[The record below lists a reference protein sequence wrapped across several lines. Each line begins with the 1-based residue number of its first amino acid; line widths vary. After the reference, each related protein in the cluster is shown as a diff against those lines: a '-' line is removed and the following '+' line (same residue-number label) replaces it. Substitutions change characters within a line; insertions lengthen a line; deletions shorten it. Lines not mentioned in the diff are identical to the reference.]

1 VQRGRR
7 VGTAALLVA
16 VVAFASGCP
25 RHPEPKPLPNQAP
38 ELIAR
43 TVPAA
48 GAHYSPDEYL
58 QLIATR
64 VHIGRPQRSAFW
76 QGVSSYFL
84 DRSASVILTVGAQLN
99 GQAVGALPLATLK
112 TASGAVT
119 HELKEGQA
127 LAPPMRLQ
135 TGDQLTLQASLVE
148 TSEENETKIVD
159 AAKTVGSAA
168 SLPISTAVPGGG
180 AAFDV
185 AGQFWQLVR
194 AGAKPRDVTIKRD
207 GKLDRPLWEIE
218 RIELVPASDLAR
230 FDADHDRLLDPKQVL
245 SDSDPTFAVIHVE
258 RRNRLYDPN
267 LVLVEPSAMRGKIS
281 FFLDEM
287 RESNDVDKVKSCR
300 RLRRYLRTSVGLN
313 PGDETAVV
321 LAAMRESGYDP
332 DRSQAHLEGCLGDE
346 DVRAAVQSGFRW
358 GSCDAS
364 APCRLARE
372 LADAWF
378 GRRPLVPFTTA
389 PLAIYDRVFSPGAR
403 EDVDPGEFCD
413 LFVLQPSWET
423 PVPESDTTAA
433 FKGVVSRN
441 GQTRPARVRV
451 SVTYG
456 PGSAPTPRIARV
468 DLCDPAE
475 TTPECGAPA
484 PAQP

>member
-1 VQRGRR
+1 MMACLI
-7 VGTAALLVA
+7 AAAGLG
-16 VVAFASGCP
+16 SGCP
-25 RHPEPKPLPNQAP
+25 WRAGQPPPPTDAP
-38 ELIAR
+38 EIIAR

-48 GAHYSPDEYL
+48 GAQFSPDEYL
-58 QLIATR
+58 QLVATR
-64 VHIGRPQRSAFW
+64 VHIGRPKRSAFW
-76 QGVSSYFL
+76 RSVGSYFV
-84 DRSASVILTVGAQLN
+84 DRSTIVILTVGAQLN

-135 TGDQLTLQASLVE
+135 EGDQLTLQASLVE
-148 TSEENETKIVD
+148 TSEENETKIVN

-168 SLPISTAVPGGG
+168 ALPISTAVPGGG

-194 AGAKPRDVTIKRD
+194 AGSKPRDVTIKRD
-207 GKLDRPLWEIE
+207 GKLDRPLWEVE
-218 RIELVPASDLAR
+218 RIELVPATDLAR
-230 FDADHDRLLDPKQVL
+230 FDADHDRLLDPKQIPG
-245 SDSDPTFAVIHVE
+245 DSDPTFAVISVE
-258 RRNRLYDPN
+258 RRSRLYDPN
-267 LVLVEPSAMRGKIS
+267 LVLVEPSAMRGKIG

-287 RESNDVDKVKSCR
+287 RESDDVDKVKSCR
-300 RLRRYLRTSVGLN
+300 RLRRFLRTSVGLN

-321 LAAMRESGYDP
+321 LAAMRETGYDP
-332 DRSQAHLEGCLGDE
+332 DRSQVHLDGCLTDQ

-364 APCRLARE
+364 APCRLARA

-403 EDVDPGEFCD
+403 EDVDPGEFSE
-413 LFVLQPSWET
+413 LFVLQPSWEP
-423 PVPESDTTAA
+423 PVPESDTTAE
-433 FKGVVSRN
+433 FRGVVSR
-441 GQTRPARVRV
+441 GDQTRPARVRV

-456 PGSAPTPRIARV
+456 PPGGPQTDPSPRIARV
-468 DLCDPAE
+468 DLCDPAA
-475 TTPECGAPA
+475 TTPECGAPT
-484 PAQP
+484 PPQP

>member
-1 VQRGRR
+1 M
-7 VGTAALLVA
+7 AAILVA
-16 VVAFASGCP
+16 AAAFASGCP
-25 RHPEPKPLPNQAP
+25 RHADEPPPPTEAAP

-48 GAHYSPDEYL
+48 GAHWNPDEYL

-64 VHIGRPQRSAFW
+64 VHIGRPKRSAFW
-76 QGVSSYFL
+76 KSVSSYFL
-84 DRSASVILTVGAQLN
+84 DRSSSVILTVGAQLN

-135 TGDQLTLQASLVE
+135 EGDQLTLQASLVE

-194 AGAKPRDVTIKRD
+194 AGSKPRDVTIKRD
-207 GKLDRPLWEIE
+207 GKLDRPLWEIQ
-218 RIELVPASDLAR
+218 RIELVPASDLAH

-245 SDSDPTFAVIHVE
+245 GDSDPTFAVISVE
-258 RRNRLYDPN
+258 RRDRLYDPK

-287 RESNDVDKVKSCR
+287 RESNDVDKVKSCL
-300 RLRRYLRTSVGLN
+300 RLRRFLRTSVGLN

-332 DRSQAHLEGCLGDE
+332 DRSQAHLEGCLSDE
-346 DVRAAVQSGFRW
+346 DVRTAVQSGFRW

-378 GRRPLVPFTTA
+378 GRRALVPFTTA

-403 EDVDPGEFCD
+403 EDVDPGEFSE

-433 FKGVVSRN
+433 FKGVVSRG
-441 GQTRPARVRV
+441 GQTRPARVLV

-456 PGSAPTPRIARV
+456 PGGDITPRITRV
-468 DLCDPAE
+468 DLCDPA
-475 TTPECGAPA
+475 TTIPECGAPA

>member
-1 VQRGRR
+1 VLTR
-7 VGTAALLVA
+7 TLALLVA
-16 VVAFASGCP
+16 VVAVGSGCP
-25 RHPEPKPLPNQAP
+25 RHSEHPPPPPEAP

-43 TVPAA
+43 TVPALDA
-48 GAHYSPDEYL
+48 RYSPDEYL

-64 VHIGRPQRSAFW
+64 VHVGRPQRSPFW
-76 QGVSSYFL
+76 QSVSSYFV
-84 DRSASVILTVGAQLN
+84 DRSTSVILTVGAQLN

-135 TGDQLTLQASLVE
+135 EGDQLTLQASLVE
-148 TSEENETKIVD
+148 TSEENETKLVD
-159 AAKTVGSAA
+159 TAKTVGSAA

-180 AAFDV
+180 AAV
-185 AGQFWQLVR
+185 GLASQFWQLAR

-207 GKLDRPLWEIE
+207 GKLDRALWEID
-218 RIELVPASDLAR
+218 RIELVPATDLAR
-230 FDADHDRLLDPKQVL
+230 FDADHARLLDPRQVL
-245 SDSDPTFAVIHVE
+245 SDGDPTFAVIRVE

-267 LVLVEPSAMRGKIS
+267 LVLVEPSAMRGKIG

-287 RESNDVDKVKSCR
+287 RESDDVDKVKSCR
-300 RLRRYLRTSVGLN
+300 RLRRFLRTSVGLN

-321 LAAMRESGYDP
+321 LAAMRETGYDP
-332 DRSQAHLEGCLGDE
+332 DRSQAHLEGCLSDE
-346 DVRAAVQSGFRW
+346 DIRAAVQSGFRW

-364 APCRLARE
+364 APCRLARAM
-372 LADAWF
+372 ADAWF
-378 GRRPLVPFTTA
+378 GRRQLVPLTTA

-403 EDVDPGEFCD
+403 EDVDPGEFLD
-413 LFVLQPSWET
+413 LFVLQPSWDS

-433 FKGVVSRN
+433 FRGVVSRG

-456 PGSAPTPRIARV
+456 AAGQASPRITRV
-468 DLCDPAE
+468 DLCDPAAV
-475 TTPECGAPA
+475 TPECGSSQ

>member
-1 VQRGRR
+1 M
-7 VGTAALLVA
+7 AAILVA
-16 VVAFASGCP
+16 AAAFASGCP
-25 RHPEPKPLPNQAP
+25 RHADQPPPPTEAAP

-43 TVPAA
+43 TVPAT

-64 VHIGRPQRSAFW
+64 VHIGRPKRSAFW
-76 QGVSSYFL
+76 KGVSSYFL
-84 DRSASVILTVGAQLN
+84 DRSSSVILTVGAQLN
-99 GQAVGALPLATLK
+99 GQAVGALPLATIK

-135 TGDQLTLQASLVE
+135 EGDQLTLQASLVE

-194 AGAKPRDVTIKRD
+194 AGAKPRDVTVQRE
-207 GKLDRPLWEIE
+207 GELDRPLWEIE

-258 RRNRLYDPN
+258 RRDRLYDPN
-267 LVLVEPSAMRGKIS
+267 LVLVEPSAMRGKIG

-300 RLRRYLRTSVGLN
+300 RLRRFLRTSVGLN

-321 LAAMRESGYDP
+321 LAAMRETRYDP
-332 DRSQAHLEGCLGDE
+332 DRSQARPEGCLSDE

-403 EDVDPGEFCD
+403 EDVDPGEFSD
-413 LFVLQPSWET
+413 LFVLQPSWKP

-433 FKGVVSRN
+433 FQGVVSR
-441 GQTRPARVRV
+441 GDQTRPARVRV
-451 SVTYG
+451 SVTWG
-456 PGSAPTPRIARV
+456 PPGGVQTDPSPRIARV
-468 DLCDPAE
+468 DLCDPAA
-475 TTPECGAPA
+475 TIPECGAPT
-484 PAQP
+484 PRQP